1 MEMQSVPLEYR
12 DRIQRTFAALQKRG
26 VECIYVP
33 DRKAALEWL
42 QQRLPAGDAIAHG
55 SSTTLSEIGFVDL
68 LKNEEAPYRYL
79 NAEWQREN
87 DATAR
92 YRLRAKL
99 SLTANWYL
107 GSVQAICET
116 GQVVGSDASGS
127 RQAFYI
133 FGPPRVIWVAGVN
146 KLVPS
151 LEEGFRRVHEVALP
165 REDQRMKN
173 QGASGSYVGKLVVYE
188 REKPGRISL
197 LLVGESLGF

>member
-1 MEMQSVPLEYR
+1 MEMHSVPVEYR
-12 DRIQRTFAALQKRG
+12 DRVRRTFAALQERG
-26 VECIYVP
+26 VECVYVP

-42 QQRLPAGDAIAHG
+42 QQQLPAGDAIAHG

-68 LKNEEAPYRYL
+68 LKNEDLPYRYL

-87 DATAR
+87 DAAAR
-92 YRLRAKL
+92 YRLRAQL
-99 SLTANWYL
+99 SLTADWYL

-151 LEEGFRRVHEVALP
+151 LKAGFRRVHEVALP

-173 QGASGSYVGKLVVYE
+173 QGAGGSYVGKLVVYE